1 MVINPW
7 KISRRCSVDG
17 WSVPPVHEPEQPG
30 SEQSGRI
37 DRLSWAEIRRLAMRH
52 KKALWIANGV
62 AVLATLC
69 SVPIPLLLPLLVDE
83 VLLGHGDSA
92 LKLMNRFLP
101 DSLQTSVGYIG
112 LMLLATVCLRLGA
125 LVFNVIQA
133 RLFAR
138 LSKDIVY
145 RVRIRLIERLK
156 RISLGEYESLG
167 GGTVTTHLVTD
178 LDTVDKFIGDTLSRF
193 LVAMLTLAGTAG
205 ILVWMHWQLAL
216 LIMLFNPLVIYATV
230 KLGKRV
236 KHLKKQENDSTS
248 RFTQAL
254 TETLDSIQEVRAG
267 NRQGYFL
274 GRLGLRAQEVR
285 DYAIASQWKSD
296 ASSRASGLLFQFGID
311 IFRAAAMLT
320 VLFSDLSIGQML
332 AVFSYL
338 WFMIGPVEQLLN
350 LQYAWYAAGGA
361 LTRINELLARA
372 DEPQYPGGVDPFA
385 EQETVGIEIRGLSF
399 AYGEENVLDQLNLTI
414 APGEKVAIVGAS
426 GGGKSTLVQLLL
438 GLYTAQSGTIRFGGA
453 SLEEIG
459 LETVRENVAVVLQ
472 HPALFNDTVR
482 ANLSMGRERSDEACW
497 RALEIAQLAPTIRA
511 FPDGLDSIV
520 GRSGVRLSGGQR
532 QRLAIARMVLSD
544 PKVVIL
550 DEATSA
556 LDAATEYSLHQALSR
571 FLHGRTTLI
580 IAHRLSAVKQADR
593 VLVFDGGSI
602 AEEGDHQQLI
612 ADGGL
617 YARLY
622 GHLQHI

>member
-1 MVINPW
+1 ML
-7 KISRRCSVDG
+7 
-17 WSVPPVHEPEQPG
+17 EPEQG
-30 SEQSGRI
+30 VCEQAGRV
-37 DRLSWAEIRRLAMRH
+37 DRLSWAEIRRLAVRH

-83 VLLGHGDSA
+83 VLLGHGDAA
-92 LKLMNRFLP
+92 LTFMNRFLP
-101 DSLQTSVGYIG
+101 ASLQTSVGYIG
-112 LMLLATVCLRLGA
+112 LMLLATVFLRIGA

-167 GGTVTTHLVTD
+167 SGTVTTHLVTD

-205 ILVWMHWQLAL
+205 ILFWMHWKLAL

-254 TETLDSIQEVRAG
+254 TETLDAIQEVRAG

-274 GRLGLRAQEVR
+274 GRLGLRAQQVR
-285 DYAIASQWKSD
+285 DYAVASQWKSD

-350 LQYAWYAAGGA
+350 LQYAYYAAGGA

-372 DEPQYPGGVDPFA
+372 DEPHYPGGTDPFKG
-385 EQETVGIEIRGLSF
+385 QETVGIDIRGLSF
-399 AYGEENVLDQLNLTI
+399 SYGEENILDELNLTI

-438 GLYTAQSGTIRFGGA
+438 GLYTAQSGVIRFGGA
-453 SLEEIG
+453 SQQEIG

-497 RALEIAQLAPTIRA
+497 QALEIAQLAPTIRA
-511 FPDGLDSIV
+511 FPEGLDSIV

-556 LDAATEYSLHQALSR
+556 LDTATEYSLHQALAR
-571 FLHGRTTLI
+571 FLKGRTTLI

-593 VLVFDGGSI
+593 VLVFDGGRI
-602 AEEGDHQQLI
+602 AEDGDHSQLI

-617 YARLY
+617 YAKLY
-622 GHLQHI
+622 GHLQHV

>member
-1 MVINPW
+1 MPDVSDLEHRTPAA
-7 KISRRCSVDG
+7 SA
-17 WSVPPVHEPEQPG
+17 HE
-30 SEQSGRI
+30 RTAA
-37 DRLSWAEIRRLAMRH
+37 DRLNWAQIRRLALQH

-62 AVLATLC
+62 AVLAVLC

-83 VLLGHGDSA
+83 VLLGKGNSA
-92 LKLMNRFLP
+92 LIFMNQFLP
-101 DSLQTSVGYIG
+101 DSLHKPVGYIG
-112 LMLLATVCLRLGA
+112 LMLVATLCLRLGA

-133 RLFAR
+133 RLFAG
-138 LSKDIVY
+138 LAKDIVY
-145 RVRIRLIERLK
+145 RIRTRLIERLK
-156 RISLGEYESLG
+156 RISLSEYESLG
-167 GGTVTTHLVTD
+167 SGTVTAHLVTD
-178 LDTVDKFIGDTLSRF
+178 LDTVDKFVGETLSKF
-193 LVAMLTLAGTAG
+193 LVAMLTLAGTAA
-205 ILVWMHWQLAL
+205 ILMWMHWQLAL
-216 LIMLFNPLVIYATV
+216 LILLFNPLVVFATV

-236 KHLKKQENDSTS
+236 KHLKKLENDSTS

-254 TETLDSIQEVRAG
+254 TETLDAIQEIRAS

-274 GRLGLRAQEVR
+274 GLLGLRAREVR
-285 DYAIASQWKSD
+285 DYAVSSQWKSD
-296 ASSRASGLLFQFGID
+296 ASGRASGLLFQFGID

-320 VLFSDLSIGQML
+320 VLFSDLSIGHML

-350 LQYAWYAAGGA
+350 LQYAYYAAGGA

-372 DEPQYPGGVDPFA
+372 DEPQYPGQTNSFTGR
-385 EQETVGIEIRGLSF
+385 QTVSIDVRGLSF
-399 AYGEENVLDQLNLTI
+399 GYNDELVLDHLDLSIN
-414 APGEKVAIVGAS
+414 PGEKVAIVGAS

-438 GLYTAQSGTIRFGGA
+438 GLYTARSGVIRFGGS
-453 SLEEIG
+453 SLQEIG
-459 LETVRENVAVVLQ
+459 LDTVRENVAVVLQ

-482 ANLSMGRERSDEACW
+482 ANLLMGREQDDNACW
-497 RALEIAQLAPTIRA
+497 QALEIAQMDATIRA
-511 FPDGLDSIV
+511 LPLGLDSVV

-532 QRLAIARMVLSD
+532 QRLAIARMVLAD

-556 LDAATEYSLHQALSR
+556 LDAATEYNLHQALNR
-571 FLHGRTTLI
+571 FLSGRTTLI

-593 VLVFDGGSI
+593 VLVFDGGRI
-602 AEEGDHQQLI
+602 AEDGDHQQLI

-622 GHLQHI
+622 GHLQQV